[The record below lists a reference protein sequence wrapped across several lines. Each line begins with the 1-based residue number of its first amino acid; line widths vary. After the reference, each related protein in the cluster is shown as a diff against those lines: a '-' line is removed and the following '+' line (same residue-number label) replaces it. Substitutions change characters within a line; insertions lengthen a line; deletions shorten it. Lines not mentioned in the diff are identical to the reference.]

1 MNAPTLTVH
10 TDQGPLQLPAGST
23 LADAVERLL
32 QGQSRWRSPE
42 TVATAVNGDF
52 VARTARATH
61 ALQHGDTVLCFAPI
75 TGG

>member
-32 QGQSRWRSPE
+32 RAQSRSPD

-61 ALQHGDTVLCFAPI
+61 TLQHGDTVLCFAPI